1 MVEALT
7 GTDPDR
13 WAEEKARGLTIDLGF
28 AHTEID
34 ELVVSFVDVPG
45 HVRFLANMLAGVG
58 GVVAC
63 LFVVDA
69 LEGWKPQSEEH
80 LRILELVGV
89 EHGVI
94 ALTKVDRAGPDLT
107 GVARLELA
115 DRVAGTFLAD
125 AEVVD
130 VAAPA
135 GLGLDELRA
144 ALGRTLR
151 VTPAV
156 ADTGRPRLWVDRAF
170 AAKGAGTIVTGTLLG
185 GRVAVDDR
193 LAVRPGGPEVRVR
206 GIQAH
211 HESVDHLPPGS
222 RTALNLVGIEHDE
235 VRRGQVVIRPG
246 QWHET
251 AMVDADLQV
260 LATLG
265 HRVHRRGAYV
275 AHLGTAEQPVRLRVL
290 GPDSVAPGAT
300 GLVRLHLATAL
311 PLLPGDRYV
320 LRESGRGETVGGG
333 EVLDVAPVLAAT
345 RAAPDRS
352 VHRVIA
358 ERGWVGVDDLERLT
372 GERRTPTLGPW
383 VVDPDV
389 LTAARATL
397 TERIEAAGELG
408 LDLARLDDRER
419 AVLEGLDGVTV
430 DGGRARAV
438 GATDALADHPYLAAL
453 HAAPFAPPAPDGVA
467 PVELRE
473 LARRGLAVQEGG
485 IWFAEAAIG
494 AAATVAARL
503 LADRPQG
510 FSLSDF
516 REALGTSRKYA
527 VPLATLL
534 DGRGVTRRRDDLRI
548 AGPRLP

>member
-1 MVEALT
+1 M
-7 GTDPDR
+7 
-13 WAEEKARGLTIDLGF
+13 
-28 AHTEID
+28 
-34 ELVVSFVDVPG
+34 DVPG

-107 GVARLELA
+107 GVARVEVA

-185 GRVAVDDR
+185 GRVSVDDR

-211 HESVDHLPPGS
+211 HESVDQLPPGS
-222 RTALNLVGIEHDE
+222 RTALNLVGIEHDH
-235 VRRGQVVIRPG
+235 VRRGQVVVRPG

-260 LATLG
+260 LAALG
-265 HRVHRRGAYV
+265 HRVSRRGAYV
-275 AHLGTAEQPVRLRVL
+275 AHLGTAEQSVRLRVL
-290 GPDSVAPGAT
+290 GPDSLAPGAT
-300 GLVRLHLATAL
+300 GLVRLHLAAAL

-333 EVLDVAPVLAAT
+333 EILDVAPVLAAT

-352 VHRVIA
+352 VDRVIA
-358 ERGWVGVDDLERLT
+358 ERGWVAVDDLERLT
-372 GERRTPTLGPW
+372 GERRSPTLGPW
-383 VVDPDV
+383 VVDPGV
-389 LTAARATL
+389 LTAARSTL

-408 LDLARLDDRER
+408 LDVARLDDRER

-438 GATDALADHPYLAAL
+438 GATDALGRPSVSGRPGRRTFRPAGAGRRRPGR
-453 HAAPFAPPAPDGVA
+453 APGAGPPRPGRSGRRDLVRRGRRRRRGHGGRPPAG
-467 PVELRE
+467 
-473 LARRGLAVQEGG
+473 
-485 IWFAEAAIG
+485 
-494 AAATVAARL
+494 
-503 LADRPQG
+503 
-510 FSLSDF
+510 
-516 REALGTSRKYA
+516 
-527 VPLATLL
+527 
-534 DGRGVTRRRDDLRI
+534 
-548 AGPRLP
+548 

>member
-1 MVEALT
+1 M
-7 GTDPDR
+7 
-13 WAEEKARGLTIDLGF
+13 
-28 AHTEID
+28 
-34 ELVVSFVDVPG
+34 DVPG

-151 VTPAV
+151 RHPRGGRRRPSPPV
-156 ADTGRPRLWVDRAF
+156 GRPRVRRQGGGHDRDRDAPRR
-170 AAKGAGTIVTGTLLG
+170 
-185 GRVAVDDR
+185 RVAVDDR
-193 LAVRPGGPEVRVR
+193 LAVRPGGPRGPGPGDPGPPRVGR
-206 GIQAH
+206 PP
-211 HESVDHLPPGS
+211 PPGS

-235 VRRGQVVIRPG
+235 VRRGQVVVRPG

-265 HRVHRRGAYV
+265 HRVSRRGAYV

-290 GPDSVAPGAT
+290 GPDSLAPGAT

-333 EVLDVAPVLAAT
+333 EILDVAPVLAAT

-352 VHRVIA
+352 VDRVIA
-358 ERGWVGVDDLERLT
+358 ERGWVAVDDLERLT
-372 GERRTPTLGPW
+372 GERRSPTLGPW

-408 LDLARLDDRER
+408 LDVARLDDRER

-453 HAAPFAPPAPDGVA
+453 DAAPFAPPAPEGVA

-485 IWFAEAAIG
+485 IWFAEAAVG

-503 LADRPQG
+503 LADRPEG

-548 AGPRLP
+548 AGPRLPET